1 MTSVLEERAN
11 FTRLCR
17 LLVDKGTK
25 ALRIALDGRHPPANL
40 PHVLNANTAKLKQ
53 LKHRG
58 IIDDS
63 QMDLLFPPSGDSP
76 DSKTFDITLI
86 NILLRN
92 FCGLP
97 CPATGWNTMPPD
109 TDNSFEANITRIK
122 LMRNK
127 FYAHVPSTQ
136 VDKTTFEDLW
146 QKISL
151 ALTNLKIPQ
160 EQIDELKHGFLGP
173 EEKNYVQ
180 IITQWISKDDN
191 MLGDLTRD
199 VKDLQQSLQRLEG
212 GIDGLVDRRVYE
224 SSYSLLS
231 NINETHLLINSKD
244 LTYDG
249 KRVRWTRTF
258 ERLQNFVAD
267 VLEERGKWSPK
278 VSCSRKFTSSIS
290 DLGLTWYYTKQKT
303 LLFQG
308 QSGKKLK
315 EFLIKLCEI
324 STSIESTRSEGR
336 QNNIEIVSVIEDAA
350 SASTIDGVSCKCPCA
365 TSILTELEK
374 MKLNMESL
382 ESKID
387 ALQSL
392 ANAQKVS
399 FTPNDYSSEV
409 HRLKQELFE
418 ERHKTSQL
426 ESDLASLKK
435 KTLPHKQF
443 SLMHSVNGSA
453 NKGSGNLCIGGINL
467 PLIDVPEETCFPNQ
481 SISTTVINN
490 VSHTLEMTSSQ
501 NQSISIITNNDSIPE
516 LRSGTMPIVNRQI
529 MDKENSMLGISPYSK
544 QSSTIPTLSEQLIHK
559 THHANKKSTQRCSS
573 RINFNRLPLIEISL
587 AKTVNRFVK
596 VNKYSKCGKNLF
608 PR

>member
-109 TDNSFEANITRIK
+109 TDNSFGANIARIK

-127 FYAHVPSTQ
+127 FYAHVPKTE
-136 VDKTTFEDLW
+136 VDKSTFEDLW
-146 QKISL
+146 QNISL
-151 ALTNLKIPQ
+151 PLLNLNISQ
-160 EQIDELKHGFLGP
+160 EEINELKHGFLGP

-180 IITQWISKDDN
+180 ILTQWISDDST
-191 MLGDLTRD
+191 LGDLTRD
-199 VKDLQQSLQRLEG
+199 VKLILKQQEDLQQSVQRLEG
-212 GIDGLVDRRVYE
+212 GIAGLVDRRVYE

-258 ERLQNFVAD
+258 EKLQNFVAD
-267 VLEERGKWSPK
+267 VLEERGRWSPK

-303 LLFQG
+303 LLFRG
-308 QSGKKLK
+308 HSGTKLK
-315 EFLIKLCEI
+315 EILIKLCEI

-336 QNNIEIVSVIEDAA
+336 QNKNIEIVSVIEDAASASA

-365 TSILTELEK
+365 TGILTELEK
-374 MKLNMESL
+374 IKLNIESL

-409 HRLKQELFE
+409 RRLKQELFE

-426 ESDLASLKK
+426 ESDLAFLKK
-435 KTLPHKQF
+435 KTLPHKQS
-443 SLMHSVNGSA
+443 SLMHSVNGGS

-501 NQSISIITNNDSIPE
+501 NQSE

-573 RINFNRLPLIEISL
+573 RINFNRLPLF